1 MQQFIFKFLTQI
13 LKNTEFKTLKNK
25 FLLQS
30 DFCKQVFSCCEVK
43 IKTFSLM
50 SIGKGLW
57 WWGWRVQW
65 VKVKEKILTVRGL
78 LNIYGFNS
86 FPEINHIHT
95 HKIMS
100 EKPLKVYFFKVLKF
114 LMAMLSC
121 FCYHHSYR

>member
-50 SIGKGLW
+50 SIGKGL
-57 WWGWRVQW
+57 
-65 VKVKEKILTVRGL
+65 
-78 LNIYGFNS
+78 
-86 FPEINHIHT
+86 
-95 HKIMS
+95 
-100 EKPLKVYFFKVLKF
+100 
-114 LMAMLSC
+114 
-121 FCYHHSYR
+121 